1 MRRLISVLGKS
12 KHRFIVSKGPQ
23 HDQIEL
29 TDNMVGAQFLPQT
42 NIIPKVDLVITHG
55 GNNTTTEALH
65 FGKPMILLPLFWD
78 QYDNAQRMH
87 ELGFGI
93 RLSTYSFT
101 DQQMHQAIERLLNDQ
116 ALLKKMQ
123 QNATAIQQADGIAV
137 ATKVIEK
144 VGFAHKLN

>member
-1 MRRLISVLGKS
+1 
-12 KHRFIVSKGPQ
+12 
-23 HDQIEL
+23 
-29 TDNMVGAQFLPQT
+29 
-42 NIIPKVDLVITHG
+42 
-55 GNNTTTEALH
+55 
-65 FGKPMILLPLFWD
+65 MILLPLFWD